1 MHMAGPDFNMDVVLL
16 FVQDATDRAQCYQT
30 DSINLQTL
38 NDSGTDI
45 STSGIFLHWEANLAL
60 ESLQVLAHRRH
71 ATWHQ

>member
-45 STSGIFLHWEANLAL
+45 STSGIFLH
-60 ESLQVLAHRRH
+60 
-71 ATWHQ
+71 